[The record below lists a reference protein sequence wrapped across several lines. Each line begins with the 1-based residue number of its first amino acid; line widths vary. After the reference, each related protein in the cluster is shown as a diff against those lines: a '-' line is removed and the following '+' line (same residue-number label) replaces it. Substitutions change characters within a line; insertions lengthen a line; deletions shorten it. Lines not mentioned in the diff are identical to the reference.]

1 MGVGSG
7 QNYVTGLRETV
18 KALENLGAEVA
29 DLKEVMGTIATYGAE
44 IASSKAPRGR
54 TGRLKASIRGN
65 KAKGKALI
73 TAGRA
78 NVPYAGPINYGWP
91 RRGIKPD
98 RFMQDADRE
107 LGPRAIALYEEGI
120 NDLIDRTGLGQT

>member
-7 QNYVTGLRETV
+7 RNYVTGLRETV
-18 KALENLGAEVA
+18 KALEQLGAEVA

-44 IASSKAPRGR
+44 IAERFAPRGR
-54 TGRLKASIRGN
+54 TGRLKSSIRGN
-65 KAKGKALI
+65 KAKGKAVI

-78 NVPYAGPINYGWP
+78 TVPYAGPINYGWP

-98 RFMQDADRE
+98 RFMQDADHE

-120 NDLIDRTGLGQT
+120 NDLIHEKGLT